1 MGTFDCKLAIESRFH
16 SGGKN
21 LTFND
26 VYAQFIK
33 STKEKF
39 PVDVCIKQ
47 NEKESNVFDS
57 NVPYLCLV
65 IDKRFDNYWNLIIL
79 YPYICKESE
88 TVTTFGWVDRNGNI
102 FCNIENSTQLWDE
115 FVVGFREYKEDG
127 FYKQL
132 WDEFIG
138 KIDEQYD
145 D

>member
-1 MGTFDCKLAIESRFH
+1 MWTKNLVEIDSRFYL
-16 SGGKN
+16 GGEN

-26 VYAQFIK
+26 IYNQFIK
-33 STKEKF
+33 STKENF

-115 FVVGFREYKEDG
+115 FVIGFREYKEDDSD
-127 FYKQL
+127 KCL
-132 WDEFIG
+132 WNEFMD
-138 KIDEQYD
+138 KIEEQYED
-145 D
+145 

>member
-1 MGTFDCKLAIESRFH
+1 MWTKNLVEIDSRFYL
-16 SGGKN
+16 GGEN

-26 VYAQFIK
+26 IYNQFIK
-33 STKEKF
+33 STKGNF

-115 FVVGFREYKEDG
+115 FVIGFREYKEDDSD
-127 FYKQL
+127 KCL
-132 WDEFIG
+132 WNEFMD
-138 KIDEQYD
+138 KIEEQYED
-145 D
+145 

>member
-1 MGTFDCKLAIESRFH
+1 MTFEDI
-16 SGGKN
+16 
-21 LTFND
+21 
-26 VYAQFIK
+26 YAQFIK
-33 STKEKF
+33 STKENF
-39 PVDVCIKQ
+39 PVDVCTKQ
-47 NEKESNVFDS
+47 NKRESNVFDS

-88 TVTTFGWVDRNGNI
+88 TVTTFGWIDRNGNI

-127 FYKQL
+127 YGFYKQF
-132 WDEFIG
+132 WDEFIN

-145 D
+145 DWIAIQSL

>member
-1 MGTFDCKLAIESRFH
+1 M
-16 SGGKN
+16 
-21 LTFND
+21 TFND
-26 VYAQFIK
+26 IYNQFIK
-33 STKEKF
+33 STKENF

-47 NEKESNVFDS
+47 NERESNVFDS

-65 IDKRFDNYWNLIIL
+65 IDERFDNYWNLIIL

-88 TVTTFGWVDRNGNI
+88 VVTTFGWVDRNGKI

-132 WDEFIG
+132 EDEFIN
-138 KIDEQYD
+138 KIEEQYED
-145 D
+145 

>member
-1 MGTFDCKLAIESRFH
+1 M
-16 SGGKN
+16 
-21 LTFND
+21 TFND

-33 STKEKF
+33 STKENF
-39 PVDVCIKQ
+39 PVNICIKQ
-47 NEKESNVFDS
+47 NERESKVFDS
-57 NVPYLCLV
+57 DVPYLCLV

-88 TVTTFGWVDRNGNI
+88 AVTTFGWVDRNGNI

-127 FYKQL
+127 FYQI
-132 WDEFIG
+132 WDEFIN

-145 D
+145 N